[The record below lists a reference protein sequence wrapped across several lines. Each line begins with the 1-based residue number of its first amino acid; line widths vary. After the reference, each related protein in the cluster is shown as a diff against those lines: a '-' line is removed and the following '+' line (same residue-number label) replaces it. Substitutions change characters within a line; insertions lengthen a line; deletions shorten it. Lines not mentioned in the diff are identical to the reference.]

1 MRHLQF
7 KRSDV
12 IYDNEKQA
20 LEALKTQATAT
31 YRDTASTSAR
41 VMRDGEPILASYK
54 DKKAPNGVAD
64 ILALLIKKKD
74 GTDALFYIDSQDIL
88 NKIGI
93 TIDRDINPL
102 WIQPTDSSG
111 KTPIVVKD
119 GENTTVIDAIND
131 ISTYII
137 ETGKNN
143 DKKIEDLQKELDKT
157 QELTIGFNSNA
168 DTVAPFSAL
177 TASEITSGATSL
189 VDAVK
194 EIDDTIIKNEK
205 VTSAALNDID
215 TRINDLSAKTVTELD
230 DTNTIDF
237 NVTYAKDG
245 TLKADGSVKVSSD
258 VEGNLLKVS
267 GDTGLYVS
275 KKDIQAIQTGAGAVD
290 EITKTTDKTK
300 FGTSANTFT
309 VKYANGKSDVIHQIT
324 YDSAMPDNL
333 TTPSQNGGIEK
344 GTTAQSLNGMPVSKI
359 LDMILFPEIFPTLSA
374 PSVGLNQGGVS
385 KEVGTAFPTFTVSTN
400 RGKVTCPGQSDKY
413 VLGTVKRTAPYTGAT
428 NNASHTPEAETMPN
442 TISYG
447 TVYVKGYAE
456 FNEGDTLKTS
466 YGNDA
471 TKDVNG
477 NKISQNPHPA
487 TALTGGAS
495 SVRGYYN
502 YGGNMT
508 SIDTIAKAN
517 AEAAYNKGNNIVK
530 NGAIVYSNALIVD
543 YKSKE
548 ASKVGGIVDGNGGYV
563 LALPNAIGITSMEKM
578 KDILQFNAGSGSWD
592 ASIKADWEVFT
603 PSSSDAAK
611 FPGTLNDAAGNT
623 YPVTYF
629 KHKEN
634 AVALDGSGAARV
646 SFAFVW

>member
-1 MRHLQF
+1 MRHLQL

-54 DKKAPNGVAD
+54 DKNAPNGVAD
-64 ILALLIKKKD
+64 ILALLIQKKD

-93 TIDRDINPL
+93 TIDGDINPL
-102 WIQPTDSSG
+102 WLQPTDSSG
-111 KTPIVVKD
+111 KTPIVVND

-275 KKDIQAIQTGAGAVD
+275 KTDIQAIQTAAGAVD
-290 EITKTTDKTK
+290 EITKTTDKTQ

-309 VKYANGKSDVIHQIT
+309 VKYANGKSDAIHQIT

-344 GTTAQSLNGMPVSKI
+344 GTTAQSLNGMSVSKI

-400 RGKVTCPGQSDKY
+400 RGKVTCPGQPDRY
-413 VLGTVKRTAPYTGAT
+413 VLGTVTRTAPYTGDT
-428 NNASHTPEAETMPN
+428 NNASHTSEAETMPN
-442 TISYG
+442 TIAYG
-447 TVYVKGYAE
+447 TIYVKGYAE

-466 YGNDA
+466 YGNNA

-477 NKISQNPHPA
+477 NTISQNPHPA
-487 TALTGGAS
+487 TSLTGGTS
-495 SVRGYYN
+495 TVRGFYK
-502 YGGNMT
+502 YGGNMA

-517 AEAAYNKGNNIVK
+517 EEAASNKGTNVVR
-530 NGAIVYSNALIVD
+530 NGAIVYNSALIVD

-548 ASKVGGIVDGNGGYV
+548 KSKLGGLVDGNGGFV
-563 LALPNAIGITSMEKM
+563 LALPSAMNITM

-592 ASIKADWEVFT
+592 ASVKNDWEVFT
-603 PSSSDAAK
+603 PSQSEKTK
-611 FPGTLNDAAGNT
+611 FPGTLTDAAGKQ

-629 KHKEN
+629 KHKGDS
-634 AVALDGSGAARV
+634 VALDGSKAARI
-646 SFAFVW
+646 SYAFVWE